1 LLAEIKQQTVDQ
13 FNYIKNTTSSSPDI
27 GRKINTYDYL
37 QLLYHP
43 ELVSDI
49 RKGDLVLT
57 DITESLRDREIPLPE
72 KSLVFSTN
80 PDGSETLNG
89 FGFQKENFAN
99 EYGALIAASNI
110 LYIPASV
117 KNVADGAFRGL
128 FSQDGAMPQI
138 DTIEF
143 QAGASV
149 DIGSASFMDCDNI
162 SAIIF
167 DGEGSGKAEI
177 HNISDRSFSGCANLA
192 TAISYHAVGSDNDT
206 KNAPIQTDGTT
217 IVPSP
222 VSTFAGCASLPGIG
236 ILFNDT
242 DLQSGKNYY
251 IGESEFAGC
260 SVLSYINL
268 PNGLAEVSSSA
279 FSQCKT
285 LGGSLELPNSVKEIG
300 ESAFSQCTSLSSIVL
315 PSSLI
320 TIGNN
325 AFSGCVSVTNKL
337 CIPDNVTSIGSGAFF
352 YTNLKFTNS
361 YYTSTNET
369 CHHK

>member
-1 LLAEIKQQTVDQ
+1 LLANLKQQTIDQ

-37 QLLYHP
+37 QLIYHP

-117 KNVADGAFRGL
+117 KNIADGAFKGL
-128 FSQDGAMPQI
+128 FSQNGAMPQI

-149 DIGSASFMDCDNI
+149 DIGSESFMDCDNI
-162 SAIIF
+162 STVIF

-177 HNISDRSFSGCANLA
+177 HNVSDRSFAGCANLA
-192 TAISYHAVGSDNDT
+192 TPISYHAVGSDNDSQSVLI
-206 KNAPIQTDGTT
+206 KINGTT
-217 IVPSP
+217 ITDSP
-222 VSTFAGCASLPGIG
+222 ESTFVGCTSLPKINV
-236 ILFNDT
+236 IFNDVDSNNGT
-242 DLQSGKNYY
+242 KNYH
-251 IGESEFAGC
+251 IGKSEFSGC
-260 SVLSYINL
+260 SVLSAISL
-268 PNGLAEVSSSA
+268 P
-279 FSQCKT
+279 
-285 LGGSLELPNSVKEIG
+285 
-300 ESAFSQCTSLSSIVL
+300 
-315 PSSLI
+315 
-320 TIGNN
+320 
-325 AFSGCVSVTNKL
+325 
-337 CIPDNVTSIGSGAFF
+337 D
-352 YTNLKFTNS
+352 
-361 YYTSTNET
+361 
-369 CHHK
+369 